1 MASFNLLNEPW
12 IRCVYIDG
20 TVRLVSLRQLFK
32 DASKIRS
39 IAGDIPQ
46 QDMPLL
52 RLALAILYCV
62 YGDQFEDDPSEKEL
76 RQLWLDMWMAR
87 EFDLKMVEEYLN
99 QYESRF
105 DLFDEEHPFFQT
117 PNLTYISKDSDPV
130 GELIADFPK
139 PEKMLF
145 SMRSGESAK
154 SITYAEAARWLVFL
168 QSYDIAGIKSPVEG
182 NTHFD
187 SQNKVHAPKGM
198 VQTGW
203 LGNIGGTYLT
213 GSSLFETLMLNWVLY
228 VPGGSDKNAILLGRP
243 DDFAPW
249 ERDERTTD
257 LIVQR
262 DFRGVIDALT
272 LQDRRIR
279 LVCDSDSRVFGCV
292 ICYGDCVVPYDQNEV
307 EQMTAWRE
315 NPKLQK
321 DLGRSTPPIT
331 ALRHNSNTNLWR
343 NLAPILSYE
352 SKITDL
358 RPGVIRW
365 IDELQGKSDWHHSE
379 HPLKSI
385 ALRSQGVT
393 YGTQN
398 SVYEAAIDD
407 SLIISTVMC
416 RHDFDGI
423 SALLDVVDCASRA
436 IEALAIFARN
446 LQVSSGRRVTKKD
459 QRPKKPVANMMNDIR
474 EAAYI
479 RMDQLFRVRIA
490 EFTAEEDPERYSS
503 EWKDEV
509 HRILLQ
515 MGEEYLGQSSVS
527 AFDTHEFESKRGM
540 KAMNTG
546 IAQLQF
552 KGALNTDLGRLRN
565 IQNKC
570 KINHDGKG
578 DVDVITD

>member
-87 EFDLKMVEEYLN
+87 EFDLKMVEEYLD

-105 DLFDEEHPFFQT
+105 DLFDGERPFFQT
-117 PNLTYISKDSDPV
+117 TNLEYADKDPDSL
-130 GELIADFPK
+130 GELIADVPK
-139 PEKMLF
+139 PDKMLF
-145 SMRSGESAK
+145 TMRSGEGLE
-154 SITYAEAARWLVFL
+154 SISNAEAARWVVFL
-168 QSYDIAGIKSPVEG
+168 QAYDTAGIKSPVVG
-182 NTHFD
+182 NTHVNK
-187 SQNKVHAPKGM
+187 NKVYAPKGM
-198 VQTGW
+198 VSTGW
-203 LGNIGGTYLT
+203 LGNIGGTYLN
-213 GSSLFETLMLNWVLY
+213 GSNLFETLMLNWVLY
-228 VPGGSDKNAILLGRP
+228 VPGGGDESAILLGRP

-249 ERDERTTD
+249 ERDEQTSN

-272 LQDRRIR
+272 LQARRIR
-279 LVCDSDSRVFGCV
+279 LVCDSDSRVSGCV
-292 ICYGDCVVPYDQNEV
+292 ICYGDCVTPYDQNQI
-307 EQMTAWRE
+307 EQMTAWKE
-315 NPKLQK
+315 NSNLQK
-321 DLGRSTPPIT
+321 TLDRNTPPIT
-331 ALRHNSNTNLWR
+331 ALRHNANTNLWR
-343 NLAPILSYE
+343 SLAPILSYR
-352 SKITDL
+352 IQTTDL

-365 IDELQGKSDWHHSE
+365 IDELQEKSDWRHSE

-385 ALRSQGVT
+385 TLRSQGVT

-407 SLIISTVMC
+407 SLIICAMMC

-423 SALLDVVDCASRA
+423 QALLDIVDHTGRA
-436 IEALAIFARN
+436 VDALSDFVRN
-446 LQVSSGRRVTKKD
+446 LQVSSGRQSTKNN
-459 QRPKKPVANMMNDIR
+459 QKPIDAMKNDVR
-474 EAAYI
+474 EAAYA

-490 EFTAEEDPERYSS
+490 GFTEDKDPEQYSS
-503 EWKDEV
+503 EWLDEV
-509 HRILLQ
+509 HRVLLR
-515 MGEEYLGQSSVS
+515 MGDEYLAQSPIQ
-527 AFDTHEFESKRGM
+527 AFDTHVIEGNSRQEP
-540 KAMNTG
+540 MNTG
-546 IAQLQF
+546 IAQLKF
-552 KGALNTDLGRLRN
+552 RSRLNACLGRFRVSQDEYKPN
-565 IQNKC
+565 SK
-570 KINHDGKG
+570 KEG
-578 DVDVITD
+578 DTDVVTN